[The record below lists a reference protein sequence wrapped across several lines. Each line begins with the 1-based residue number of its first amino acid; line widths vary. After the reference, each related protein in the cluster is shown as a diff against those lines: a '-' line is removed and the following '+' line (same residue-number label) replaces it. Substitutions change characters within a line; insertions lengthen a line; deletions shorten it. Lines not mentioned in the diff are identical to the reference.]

1 MIKVNYPEIEKNER
15 QSQNYARGGGIS
27 TFWGSLL
34 IFFIA
39 LFGSGAIYF
48 IYFLSPTSKIEA
60 PYSTILKDKQ
70 KNTGV
75 LGTESEKKST
85 NKNSNTNSSASKIY
99 KNDVYSFTLNYPKD
113 FALTLGKT
121 AVFESSDFSSIDE
134 LKGGKI
140 ELTFDSNPKGEKV
153 ADYWR
158 IHQSGLKLS
167 DKSSLDVSGHEAM
180 TFKAVGKDY
189 NAGALVDDG
198 KIMFFFAGYFEK
210 GREAEFFE
218 ILKNMVK
225 SVEIK

>member
-1 MIKVNYPEIEKNER
+1 MIKVNYPEIEKSEG
-15 QSQNYARGGGIS
+15 QTQNRKSSGGIS
-27 TFWGSLL
+27 TLWGSLL

-48 IYFLSPTSKIEA
+48 FYFLSPTSKVEIA
-60 PYSTILKDKQ
+60 YPTPLTNNRKT
-70 KNTGV
+70 TGV
-75 LGTESEKKST
+75 LGTESEKKTT
-85 NKNSNTNSSASKIY
+85 NKNSNTNSSESKIY
-99 KNDVYSFTLNYPKD
+99 KNDVYSFSLNYPKD
-113 FALTLGKT
+113 FALTQGKT
-121 AVFESSDFSSIDE
+121 VIFESSDFSSIDN

-158 IHQSGLKLS
+158 IHQSDLKLS
-167 DKSSLDVSGHEAM
+167 DKSTFVVSGHEAM
-180 TFKAVGKDY
+180 IFKAAGKDY
-189 NAGALVDDG
+189 NTGALIDDG

-218 ILKNMVK
+218 ILKKIVE